1 VLDGGHLVFYVIE
14 ALIGRP
20 LPERVQLV
28 GYQMGLV
35 MVLSIMVFAL
45 YNDISKF

>member
-1 VLDGGHLVFYVIE
+1 VFYVIE

-20 LPERVQLV
+20 LPERIQLV